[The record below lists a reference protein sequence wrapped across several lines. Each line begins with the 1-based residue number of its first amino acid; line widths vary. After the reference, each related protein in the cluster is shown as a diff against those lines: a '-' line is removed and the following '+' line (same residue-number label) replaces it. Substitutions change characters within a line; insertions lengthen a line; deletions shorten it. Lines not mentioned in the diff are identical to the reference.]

1 MCGNAGGGGGEIL
14 RECYLRSRPKL
25 LLFRGCWGDSIE
37 VEVILNP
44 SLRLILLSVRRPYS
58 YDSLFSIDSIIP
70 ISLICPH
77 P

>member
-14 RECYLRSRPKL
+14 RECYLKSRLKL
-25 LLFRGCWGDSIE
+25 ILFRGCRSYSIE

-44 SLRLILLSVRRPYS
+44 SLRLILISVKLPYS
-58 YDSLFSIDSIIP
+58 YDSLFSIQSIP
-70 ISLICPH
+70 ISPICPH